1 MRYPLSSSRFP
12 RPSPSPPSS
21 SSPPLSVQ
29 RQGRAAVITQSPLQ
43 GPPISVSSI
52 MEKGKRGPLLQNDI
66 DCSSL
71 LDELQ
76 TIWNDIGE
84 SDVEKDV
91 MLLQLE
97 KECLEIYRRKVDQA
111 NRHRAQLRQTIAD
124 SEAEIATICSAM
136 GERPVHFR
144 QGDRSLKEEHKVIIQ
159 QLEDLRRRKN
169 ERLSQFR
176 EVREQIL
183 CVSTEINP
191 EPGLE
196 IFLDES
202 DLSIR
207 KLEDLHRRLDVLNKE
222 KNDRLRKVLDLLNT
236 LNSLCSV
243 LDVDFKQTASEVH
256 PSLVGP
262 DEAKNVNSDTI
273 ERLTRTMQRLR
284 EVKLQRMRLL
294 QDLATAMLELWYLMD
309 TPTEE
314 QQQFQKVTCNIAASE
329 HEITEPKS
337 LSMGFIN
344 YVKAEVTRLEVLKAS
359 KLKDLILKKKIELD
373 ELCRRTHLV
382 AENDCF
388 AGIEAIETES
398 LDPSLVLEQIEAQI
412 SILKEEGFSRKE
424 ILERVEK
431 WFAACEEESWLE
443 DYNRDE
449 NRYNAGKGTHLMLK
463 RAEKARA
470 VVSKIPAIVET
481 LTTKIMSWEN
491 ERGTEFIYDGV
502 SLLSMLEEYTILRQE
517 KEHERKRLRD
527 QRRLQGQLVAEKEV
541 MFGSKPTPSKSQ
553 SAKKFAGTFPVGH
566 TRRLSVGGAT
576 LQPTRLDSLPSFKS
590 PSSAKKP
597 DSLSGGSGDPEF
609 QSVDPDASEVETP
622 RRPFTPLSR
631 PHSIQLPA
639 PYKRL
644 SNAEEENMI
653 PMGSPVSALK
663 SPRTVSTPKQM
674 TTKLDPADF
683 AQEATAVKMEPQET
697 EISFEERRLA
707 LLLKG

>member
-1 MRYPLSSSRFP
+1 M
-12 RPSPSPPSS
+12 
-21 SSPPLSVQ
+21 
-29 RQGRAAVITQSPLQ
+29 
-43 GPPISVSSI
+43 

-76 TIWNDIGE
+76 TIWDDIGE

-97 KECLEIYRRKVDQA
+97 KECLDLYRRKVDQA

-124 SEAEIATICSAM
+124 SEAEIATLCSAM

-176 EVREQIL
+176 KVREQIL

-196 IFLDES
+196 IVLDES

-207 KLEDLHRRLDVLNKE
+207 NLQDLHRRLDALHKE
-222 KNDRLRKVLDLLNT
+222 KNDRLRKVLHHLNT

-256 PSLVGP
+256 RSLVGP
-262 DEAKNVNSDTI
+262 DESKNVYSDTI
-273 ERLTRTMQRLR
+273 ERLISTTQRLR
-284 EVKLQRMRLL
+284 EVKLQRMRML

-314 QQQFQKVTCNIAASE
+314 QQQFQNLTCNIAASE

-344 YVKAEVTRLEVLKAS
+344 YVKAEVTRLEALKAS

-388 AGIEAIETES
+388 AES
-398 LDPSLVLEQIEAQI
+398 LDSSLVLEQIEAQI
-412 SILKEEGFSRKE
+412 SILKEEAFSRKE

-470 VVSKIPAIVET
+470 VVSKIPGYYWGYSLFI
-481 LTTKIMSWEN
+481 
-491 ERGTEFIYDGV
+491 RGVNF
-502 SLLSMLEEYTILRQE
+502 
-517 KEHERKRLRD
+517 
-527 QRRLQGQLVAEKEV
+527 
-541 MFGSKPTPSKSQ
+541 
-553 SAKKFAGTFPVGH
+553 
-566 TRRLSVGGAT
+566 
-576 LQPTRLDSLPSFKS
+576 
-590 PSSAKKP
+590 
-597 DSLSGGSGDPEF
+597 
-609 QSVDPDASEVETP
+609 
-622 RRPFTPLSR
+622 
-631 PHSIQLPA
+631 
-639 PYKRL
+639 
-644 SNAEEENMI
+644 
-653 PMGSPVSALK
+653 
-663 SPRTVSTPKQM
+663 
-674 TTKLDPADF
+674 
-683 AQEATAVKMEPQET
+683 
-697 EISFEERRLA
+697 
-707 LLLKG
+707 

>member
-1 MRYPLSSSRFP
+1 M
-12 RPSPSPPSS
+12 
-21 SSPPLSVQ
+21 
-29 RQGRAAVITQSPLQ
+29 AVIKKNMK
-43 GPPISVSSI
+43 VSSM

-76 TIWNDIGE
+76 VRCSNSSRGESIRAMSPGASAPGDMTIWDDIGE

-97 KECLEIYRRKVDQA
+97 KECLDLYRRKVDQA

-124 SEAEIATICSAM
+124 SEAEIATLCSAM

-176 EVREQIL
+176 KVREQIL

-196 IFLDES
+196 IVLDES

-207 KLEDLHRRLDVLNKE
+207 NLQDLHRRLDALHKE
-222 KNDRLRKVLDLLNT
+222 KNDRLRKVLHHLNT

-256 PSLVGP
+256 RSLVGP
-262 DEAKNVNSDTI
+262 DESKNVYSDTI
-273 ERLTRTMQRLR
+273 ERLISTTQRLR
-284 EVKLQRMRLL
+284 EVKLQRMRML

-314 QQQFQKVTCNIAASE
+314 QQQFQNLTCNIAASE

-344 YVKAEVTRLEVLKAS
+344 YVKAEVTRLEALKAS

-388 AGIEAIETES
+388 ADNCFSLNSPVAES
-398 LDPSLVLEQIEAQI
+398 LDSSLVLEQIEAQI
-412 SILKEEGFSRKE
+412 SILKEEAFSRKE

-470 VVSKIPAIVET
+470 VVSKIP
-481 LTTKIMSWEN
+481 
-491 ERGTEFIYDGV
+491 
-502 SLLSMLEEYTILRQE
+502 
-517 KEHERKRLRD
+517 
-527 QRRLQGQLVAEKEV
+527 
-541 MFGSKPTPSKSQ
+541 
-553 SAKKFAGTFPVGH
+553 
-566 TRRLSVGGAT
+566 
-576 LQPTRLDSLPSFKS
+576 
-590 PSSAKKP
+590 
-597 DSLSGGSGDPEF
+597 
-609 QSVDPDASEVETP
+609 
-622 RRPFTPLSR
+622 
-631 PHSIQLPA
+631 
-639 PYKRL
+639 
-644 SNAEEENMI
+644 
-653 PMGSPVSALK
+653 
-663 SPRTVSTPKQM
+663 
-674 TTKLDPADF
+674 
-683 AQEATAVKMEPQET
+683 
-697 EISFEERRLA
+697 
-707 LLLKG
+707 